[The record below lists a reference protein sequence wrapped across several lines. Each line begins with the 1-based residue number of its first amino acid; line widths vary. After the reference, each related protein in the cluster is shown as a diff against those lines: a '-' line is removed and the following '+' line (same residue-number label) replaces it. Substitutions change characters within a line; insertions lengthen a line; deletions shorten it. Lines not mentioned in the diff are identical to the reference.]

1 VRGPRSS
8 LEWPRAGVAAEID
21 SHAYHTS
28 VRAQDATNA
37 RHDRLVAHGIL
48 LLHYPPARLDTD
60 GHGILGEIRDT
71 ITHGLQRPPL
81 PITAL
86 PLAT

>member
-1 VRGPRSS
+1 MRGTTG
-8 LEWPRAGVAAEID
+8 W
-21 SHAYHTS
+21 SHMASCSCTI
-28 VRAQDATNA
+28 RQ
-37 RHDRLVAHGIL
+37 
-48 LLHYPPARLDTD
+48 PRLDTD